1 MTIDD
6 IISPAWTAEEA
17 RHICDLFETLR
28 DLALGRGQHGDHRLH
43 ICDLFE
49 TLRDVIWRVHSRAI
63 HAHLEQLNL
72 RAAFEAEQHL
82 DV

>member
-17 RHICDLFETLR
+17 
-28 DLALGRGQHGDHRLH
+28 LH
-43 ICDLFE
+43 ICDLLE

-63 HAHLEQLNL
+63 HAHLEQLDL
-72 RAAFEAEQHL
+72 KAAFEAERHL